1 MAIARRS
8 PKDPSPAEID
18 EHRAAG
24 HVTHRSWCIHC
35 CRARAGAPRH
45 ATGEAADHDAGRLP
59 YVSLDY
65 FYLNS
70 GQEKSFKEVCLKSD
84 NENPIVALKKKVK
97 EEMSLKVHLV
107 EVPVEDHQA
116 NGYIEVGVREMK
128 RQVRA
133 ILSDLQERL
142 GFDIEPAHP
151 CMMWLPR
158 HAAYLLSR
166 FRVGADGRTPYERT
180 FGRKWKTPL
189 VSFGEHVLFRP
200 RQPRDGRKHDLEPRV
215 SMGMFVGVGANN
227 DVFIMTERGVV
238 KGASIMRRP
247 PADQYKYENWSKLR
261 GVPWRLQA
269 REPGELRVDLPVV
282 VGQPRRAPQEEVVP
296 RNLYVLKSDLERH
309 GYTPLCPG
317 CEALICDMPRRSHN
331 NECRLRIQAELQ
343 KTEDGKA
350 RIDAARARLDAG
362 RRPKNQGGAPA
373 AAAAANAP
381 VLVGAPEPDA
391 EMAAGEAAGEP
402 EPRGAARELQERED
416 VRDGSPR
423 KKRKEGKK
431 KGEKR
436 DAEEDVEVLH
446 ERMQQADG
454 GGEEATVM
462 GPLPSA
468 GSRDPQPERVPEP
481 SADSA
486 GGSGAMALNQF
497 TECLCAVLRD
507 ARAKGT
513 VKEVFSVPRVAA
525 QAQVKAMRPGFSV
538 DLEATRGDGEA
549 WDLSKDSHV
558 NELFELLEREEPKF
572 LGGSPP
578 RGPLS
583 SLQQVVDASA
593 KVAPSA
599 RREAVERDQKHL
611 RTTVRAYWTQVNA
624 GRYFLHEHPSGAR
637 SWEEPE
643 VKELKADPRVFEV
656 RGPTCRWSLSGSSK
670 ATVNKETRWLTNS
683 STVADVLRRASAASK
698 GKLWHREAEIVKG
711 RVKATQEY
719 PAKLVQGILEAFRA
733 QLIEDGEFSQA
744 LNMMEAGPVPDSAP
758 VIDEEEEV
766 FNHLPEASD
775 PIEGP
780 VYDSNTGAE
789 LDLEKV
795 AAARKEELEW
805 VRKQDLYEKVP
816 EEQAKAAGKMPIT
829 MKWVDRNKG
838 DNERPNYRSRL
849 VCREVKR
856 AKNAEF
862 IPEFASFSAMPPL
875 EAVKLLL
882 SLMVTL
888 KVAKK
893 SRSPL
898 KLRLIDISRAH
909 FYGKAQRD
917 VFVTLPEGDRTP
929 GMVGKLRKSMYG
941 TRDAAAIWQADYTAA
956 LLAAGFERCPAWPAI
971 FFHKDREIRLLVH
984 GDDFL
989 ILSDDAGQAYVEQ
1002 ILRSKYDLRVDG
1014 SIGQGEKKQEFCV
1027 LNRLVRFDERSGTI
1041 SYEPDPRHA
1050 EIILKDLEMETCK
1063 PVKSPNEKLK
1073 AEDVA
1078 KRLEMPT
1085 VAPDR
1090 ISKYRSLVMRAAFLA
1105 QDRPDLSETVKC
1117 LARKMQGPTE
1127 ADFGDLKRVARYLKG
1142 TMRLVQRF
1150 TPQRFS
1156 EVVTVHADS
1165 DFAGCLQTRKSTTG
1179 LVCYYGKHEVRHSS
1193 NLQSTVSLS
1202 SGEAEYYALVKGVA
1216 SGMATQE
1223 LLRGWGLDVKL
1234 QVHTDSAAALGTCN
1248 RLGLGKSRHVQT
1260 RYLWIQEKLA
1270 NKQFELFKIDT
1281 KLNTADL
1288 LTKSLAVESA
1298 EQHLKRMGFEVVSG
1312 GVIPD
1317 TYLPKRHIFARYG
1330 ALAQCGAA
1338 NEVEADEERKAGW
1351 LEGWKARRLEGW
1363 KAGGAGRLD
1372 GGAGRLEGWRG
1383 WKAGGAEKAGGLK
1396 GWEEGWR
1403 GEGWRIRRTY
1413 AASFCMLLGVAE
1425 GAKALAD
1432 EEAADLD
1439 ELDRPPGSLQSW
1451 AMRAGC

>member
-247 PADQYKYENWSKLR
+247 PADQYKYENW
-261 GVPWRLQA
+261 
-269 REPGELRVDLPVV
+269 
-282 VGQPRRAPQEEVVP
+282 RAPQEEVVP

-317 CEALICDMPRRSHN
+317 CEALICDMRNFRRLKTERRALMRPGPGLTPGGGPRTKEGLQQLRPRPTHLCWSARRSQTPKW
-331 NECRLRIQAELQ
+331 LREKQ
-343 KTEDGKA
+343 
-350 RIDAARARLDAG
+350 
-362 RRPKNQGGAPA
+362 
-373 AAAAANAP
+373 
-381 VLVGAPEPDA
+381 
-391 EMAAGEAAGEP
+391 
-402 EPRGAARELQERED
+402 QERED

-436 DAEEDVEVLH
+436 DADEDVEVLH
-446 ERMQQADG
+446 EKMQQADG

-468 GSRDPQPERVPEP
+468 GSRDPQQERVPEP

-1014 SIGQGEKKQEFCV
+1014 SIGQGEKRQEFCV

-1312 GVIPD
+1312 
-1317 TYLPKRHIFARYG
+1317 R
-1330 ALAQCGAA
+1330 
-1338 NEVEADEERKAGW
+1338 N
-1351 LEGWKARRLEGW
+1351 
-1363 KAGGAGRLD
+1363 
-1372 GGAGRLEGWRG
+1372 
-1383 WKAGGAEKAGGLK
+1383 GL
-1396 GWEEGWR
+1396 
-1403 GEGWRIRRTY
+1403 
-1413 AASFCMLLGVAE
+1413 
-1425 GAKALAD
+1425 AKAVV
-1432 EEAADLD
+1432 
-1439 ELDRPPGSLQSW
+1439 
-1451 AMRAGC
+1451 